1 MDIMSI
7 AERSKRMSLIR
18 SKWTK
23 QEKKLHNFL
32 KGNKVKHRM
41 HPKLPGSPD
50 ILLPEKEL
58 AIFLHGCF
66 WHKCPKCYREP
77 QSRRNYWVPKIERNV
92 RRDEKNK
99 RLLRGQG
106 LNTRT
111 IWEHQI
117 EEAPIKAV
125 QKILK

>member
-1 MDIMSI
+1 MSI